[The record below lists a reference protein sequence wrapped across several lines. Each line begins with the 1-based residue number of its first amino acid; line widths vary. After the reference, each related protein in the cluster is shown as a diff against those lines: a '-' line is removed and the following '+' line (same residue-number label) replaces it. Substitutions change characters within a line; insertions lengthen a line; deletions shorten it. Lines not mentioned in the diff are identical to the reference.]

1 MSVRENKIINH
12 ILTNLPADNDRYYLE
27 HEDGSKTFKIPDY
40 SQQKEKDRLFELIL
54 NTEKKMSRSGRKLE
68 KVVEIY
74 VQTMEI

>member
-27 HEDGSKTFKIPDY
+27 HEEGSNAFKIPDY

-54 NTEKKMSRSGRKLE
+54 NMEKKMSRSGRKLE

-74 VQTMEI
+74 VQIIEI